1 MRYPGGDRQNLLQA
15 FTARHET
22 NALPALRALAAM
34 ASRGEIDALQ
44 LEMSVTLRLP
54 GALRARNIDALS
66 KIFSSGTNGKSA
78 GATAIP
84 IIRESPPRIA
94 HKPGVAK
101 APSGSPIRVG
111 IEFFDPALRIGGM
124 VSFDFGPGAA
134 GGRIMIM
141 IRPPAAPGPKS
152 KLTIP

>member
-1 MRYPGGDRQNLLQA
+1 MFWR
-15 FTARHET
+15 
-22 NALPALRALAAM
+22 
-34 ASRGEIDALQ
+34 DA
-44 LEMSVTLRLP
+44 
-54 GALRARNIDALS
+54 
-66 KIFSSGTNGKSA
+66 NGKSA

-101 APSGSPIRVG
+101 APSGTPIRGG

-141 IRPPAAPGPKS
+141 FGGRCVARFTAEGRAHLSGEKIALGPLSLGIEAAEGGLEVRRPAGVVQ
-152 KLTIP
+152 